1 MVIHTGGPVGVVQIG
16 QGNSVPAQGLGGSTV
31 GTIIQ
36 NTLNDQMIQN
46 VMTINATVN
55 SLQVLKSFDMQSA
68 MRSAISD
75 ALRR

>member
-1 MVIHTGGPVGVVQIG
+1 
-16 QGNSVPAQGLGGSTV
+16 V

-46 VMTINATVN
+46 VMTVNATVN
-55 SLQVLKSFDMQSA
+55 SLQVLKSFDVQSA
-68 MRSAISD
+68 LRSAIHD